1 MDLECLLIAD
11 DLTGACD
18 AAVQFAVRGLRV
30 RVSLD
35 WDGEAG
41 QTDVLAIS
49 TESRDADMGS
59 FREALR
65 RLPPLQP
72 RMLFKKIDSTLRGNV
87 GREVAAA
94 LAAFDCDVAVVT
106 PAFPAMGR
114 TVEGGY
120 LRIAGE
126 IGFVPRELA
135 ASFRDLPAA
144 DTARLRLLDATCD
157 AGLDAIVSEALAL
170 PRRILW
176 AGSAGLA
183 AALARA
189 TGRGAPVGFA
199 FAPAPSIF
207 CLGSDHAV
215 TMEQQHRLIQQRA
228 AALFPADT
236 ATPEAILAARQ
247 RGQQVVLRIRRGHTS
262 TARIRE
268 LLANAA
274 GPLVLS
280 GGDTASVVCR
290 ALDVRAIE
298 LRREI
303 APGIP
308 CGVIVGGAFDGLPVV
323 TKSGG
328 FGSPDAL
335 IEVADFFT
343 CPQLLH

>member
-189 TGRGAPVGFA
+189 TGSGTPVGFA

-215 TMEQQHRLIQQRA
+215 TMEQQHRLISNAPPPCSRRIRPRLKPSWLRGSGANRWCCASGEAPPPPRA
-228 AALFPADT
+228 SANCWQTPPARWCSPGVTRRRWSAALSTPA
-236 ATPEAILAARQ
+236 P
-247 RGQQVVLRIRRGHTS
+247 S
-262 TARIRE
+262 
-268 LLANAA
+268 NC
-274 GPLVLS
+274 
-280 GGDTASVVCR
+280 GGRSLPAS
-290 ALDVRAIE
+290 
-298 LRREI
+298 
-303 APGIP
+303 
-308 CGVIVGGAFDGLPVV
+308 PVV
-323 TKSGG
+323 S
-328 FGSPDAL
+328 S
-335 IEVADFFT
+335 
-343 CPQLLH
+343 